1 MTPTA
6 RVFLAAGGIAGFA
19 AVALGAFGAHAL
31 KGRLSPEMFAVWH
44 TAVEY
49 HVFHALGML
58 AVGLTAAYLVASI
71 ARLPRSPVSGRKS
84 EATADNGYDGS
95 KAPRWAFLL
104 PARLARS

>member
-49 HVFHALGML
+49 HVFHALVGAPEM
-58 AVGLTAAYLVASI
+58 VGLVD
-71 ARLPRSPVSGRKS
+71 ARRHCP
-84 EATADNGYDGS
+84 
-95 KAPRWAFLL
+95 LL
-104 PARLARS
+104 REPICARALR